1 MVARIGSFAN
11 QQLILDATLRTQSQ
25 LAETRL
31 QAATGKKSQTF
42 SGIARDSSRL
52 VNLKNEVAQAEQ
64 YIENT
69 ATTEKRLKLM
79 NLSLE
84 TLDEI
89 AREMRSITV
98 NSLNHPAANT
108 NNLSFVATEFLD
120 QTVEL
125 LNQKDD
131 SRYLFAGGKTDTKP
145 VDLNNGVYTAPTPP
159 PFDAVVDTGYY
170 EGDATIQQVRI
181 DDGVTVQ
188 YGITAD
194 QSAFEKVIR
203 ALDNIAQTTF
213 TNPITAAEKQVL
225 NDAITL
231 LTEATENNGAQK
243 TIGGFAA
250 DVALDLRTID
260 TQKDWHNE
268 FINFATD
275 SIGDIE
281 NVDTAETLS
290 LLNFQQVQLEASFQ
304 IVARLGQLSLTN
316 FIR

>member
-1 MVARIGSFAN
+1 MVSRIGSFAN

-31 QAATGKKSQTF
+31 QAATGKKSQIF
-42 SGIARDSSRL
+42 SGIAQDSSRL
-52 VNLKNEVAQAEQ
+52 VNLKNEVAKADQ
-64 YIENT
+64 YIENI
-69 ATTEKRLKLM
+69 ATTEKRLTLM

-84 TLDEI
+84 TIDEI

-98 NSLNHPAANT
+98 NSLNGEAADT
-108 NNLSFVATEFLD
+108 NNLTEVATQFLE

-125 LNQKDD
+125 LNQRDD

-145 VDLNNGVYTAPTPP
+145 VDLANGVYTAPVPP

-170 EGDATIQQVRI
+170 EGDSTTQQVRI
-181 DDGVTVQ
+181 DDGVTIQ

-213 TNPITAAEKQVL
+213 SVPITPAEKQVL

-260 TQKDWHNE
+260 IQKDRHSE
-268 FINFATD
+268 FINFATN
-275 SIGDIE
+275 SIADIE

-304 IVARLGQLSLTN
+304 IVARLGQLSLSN
-316 FIR
+316 FLR

>member
-25 LAETRL
+25 LSETRL
-31 QAATGKKSQTF
+31 QAATGKKSQIF
-42 SGIARDSSRL
+42 SGIAQDSSRL
-52 VNLKNEVAQAEQ
+52 VNLKNEVAKADQ
-64 YIENT
+64 YIENI
-69 ATTEKRLKLM
+69 ATTEKRLTLM

-84 TLDEI
+84 TIDEI

-98 NSLNHPAANT
+98 SSLNGEAADT
-108 NNLSFVATEFLD
+108 NNLTEVATQFLD

-125 LNQKDD
+125 LNQRDD

-145 VDLNNGVYTAPTPP
+145 VDLANGVYTVPAPP

-170 EGDATIQQVRI
+170 EGDTTTQQVRI
-181 DDGVTVQ
+181 DDGVTIQ

-213 TNPITAAEKQVL
+213 SVPITVAEKQVL

-231 LTEATENNGAQK
+231 LTEATENNGVQK

-260 TQKDWHNE
+260 IQEGRHNE

-275 SIGDIE
+275 SIADIE

-304 IVARLGQLSLTN
+304 IVARLGQLSLSN
-316 FIR
+316 FLR

>member
-1 MVARIGSFAN
+1 MVSRIGSFAN

-31 QAATGKKSQTF
+31 QAATGKKSQIF
-42 SGIARDSSRL
+42 SGIAQDSSRL
-52 VNLKNEVAQAEQ
+52 VNLKNEVAKADQ
-64 YIENT
+64 YIENI
-69 ATTEKRLKLM
+69 ATTEKRLTLM

-84 TLDEI
+84 TIDEI

-98 NSLNHPAANT
+98 NSLNGEAADT
-108 NNLSFVATEFLD
+108 NNLTEVATQFLE

-125 LNQKDD
+125 LNQRDD

-145 VDLNNGVYTAPTPP
+145 VDLANGVYTAPVPP

-170 EGDATIQQVRI
+170 EGDSTTQQVRI
-181 DDGVTVQ
+181 DDGVTIQ

-213 TNPITAAEKQVL
+213 SVPITPAEKQVL

-260 TQKDWHNE
+260 IQKDRHTE
-268 FINFATD
+268 FINFATN
-275 SIGDIE
+275 SIADIE

-304 IVARLGQLSLTN
+304 IVARLGQLSLSN
-316 FIR
+316 FLR

>member
-42 SGIARDSSRL
+42 SGIAPDSSRL
-52 VNLKNEVAQAEQ
+52 VNLKNEVAKAEQ
-64 YIENT
+64 YIENI

-84 TLDEI
+84 NIDEI

-98 NSLNHPAANT
+98 SSLNGEAANT
-108 NNLSFVATEFLD
+108 NNITFVAAEFLD

-159 PFDAVVDTGYY
+159 PFDAVADTGYY
-170 EGDATIQQVRI
+170 EGDGTVQQVRI

-231 LTEATENNGAQK
+231 LTEATENNGAQQ
-243 TIGGFAA
+243 TIGEFAA
-250 DVALDLRTID
+250 DIALDLRTID
-260 TQKDWHNE
+260 IQKDRHGE

-275 SIGDIE
+275 SIADIE

>member
-31 QAATGKKSQTF
+31 QAASGKKSQIF
-42 SGIARDSSRL
+42 SGIAQDSSRL
-52 VNLKNEVAQAEQ
+52 VNLKNEVAKADQ
-64 YIENT
+64 YIENI
-69 ATTEKRLKLM
+69 ATTEKRLTLM

-84 TLDEI
+84 TIDEI

-98 NSLNHPAANT
+98 NSLNGEAADT
-108 NNLSFVATEFLD
+108 NNLTEVATQFLD

-125 LNQKDD
+125 LNQRDD
-131 SRYLFAGGKTDTKP
+131 SRYLFAGGKTDSKP
-145 VDLNNGVYTAPTPP
+145 VDLANGVYTVPAPP
-159 PFDAVVDTGYY
+159 PFDAAVDTGYY
-170 EGDATIQQVRI
+170 EGDTTTQQVRI
-181 DDGVTVQ
+181 DDGVTIQ

-213 TNPITAAEKQVL
+213 SVPITVAEKQVL

-260 TQKDWHNE
+260 IQKDRHSE

-275 SIGDIE
+275 SIADIE
-281 NVDTAETLS
+281 NVDTAETLT
-290 LLNFQQVQLEASFQ
+290 LLNFQQVQLEASFL
-304 IVARLGQLSLTN
+304 IVARLGQLSLSN
-316 FIR
+316 FLR

>member
-31 QAATGKKSQTF
+31 QAASGKKSQVF
-42 SGIARDSSRL
+42 SGIAQDSSRL
-52 VNLKNEVAQAEQ
+52 VNLKNEVAKADQ
-64 YIENT
+64 YIENI
-69 ATTEKRLKLM
+69 ATTEKRLTLM

-84 TLDEI
+84 TIDEI

-98 NSLNHPAANT
+98 NSLNGEAADT
-108 NNLSFVATEFLD
+108 NNLTEVATQFLD

-125 LNQKDD
+125 LNQRDD

-145 VDLNNGVYTAPTPP
+145 VDLANGVYTVPAPP

-170 EGDATIQQVRI
+170 EGDTTTQQVRI
-181 DDGVTVQ
+181 DDGVTIQ

-213 TNPITAAEKQVL
+213 SVPITVAEKQVL

-260 TQKDWHNE
+260 IQKDRHSE

-275 SIGDIE
+275 SIADIE
-281 NVDTAETLS
+281 NVDTAETLT
-290 LLNFQQVQLEASFQ
+290 LLNFQQVQLEASFL
-304 IVARLGQLSLTN
+304 IVARLGQLSLSN
-316 FIR
+316 FLR

>member
-1 MVARIGSFAN
+1 MVSRIGSFAN

-31 QAATGKKSQTF
+31 QAATGKKSQIF
-42 SGIARDSSRL
+42 SGIAQDSSRL
-52 VNLKNEVAQAEQ
+52 VNLKNEVAKADQ
-64 YIENT
+64 YIENI
-69 ATTEKRLKLM
+69 ATTEKRLTLM

-84 TLDEI
+84 TIDEI

-98 NSLNHPAANT
+98 NSLNGEAADT
-108 NNLSFVATEFLD
+108 NNLTEVATQFLE

-125 LNQKDD
+125 LNQRDD

-145 VDLNNGVYTAPTPP
+145 VDLANGVYTAPAPP

-170 EGDATIQQVRI
+170 EGDSTTQQVRI
-181 DDGVTVQ
+181 DDGVTIQ

-213 TNPITAAEKQVL
+213 SVPITPAEKQVL

-243 TIGGFAA
+243 TIGGFAT

-260 TQKDWHNE
+260 IQKDRHTE
-268 FINFATD
+268 FINFATN
-275 SIGDIE
+275 SIADIE

-304 IVARLGQLSLTN
+304 IVARLGQLSLSN
-316 FIR
+316 FLR

>member
-42 SGIARDSSRL
+42 SGIAPDSSRL
-52 VNLKNEVAQAEQ
+52 VNLKNEVAKAEQ
-64 YIENT
+64 YIENI

-98 NSLNHPAANT
+98 SSLNGEAANT

>member
-42 SGIARDSSRL
+42 SGIAPDSSRL
-52 VNLKNEVAQAEQ
+52 VNLKNEVAKAEQ
-64 YIENT
+64 YIENI

-98 NSLNHPAANT
+98 SSLNGEAANT

-159 PFDAVVDTGYY
+159 PFDAVADTGYY

>member
-1 MVARIGSFAN
+1 MVSRIGSFAN

-31 QAATGKKSQTF
+31 QAATGKKSQIF
-42 SGIARDSSRL
+42 SGIAQDSSRL
-52 VNLKNEVAQAEQ
+52 VNLKNEVAKADQ
-64 YIENT
+64 YIENI
-69 ATTEKRLKLM
+69 ATTEKRLTLM

-84 TLDEI
+84 TIDEI

-98 NSLNHPAANT
+98 NSLNGEAADT
-108 NNLSFVATEFLD
+108 NNLTEVATQFLE

-125 LNQKDD
+125 LNQRDD

-145 VDLNNGVYTAPTPP
+145 VDLANGVYTAPAPP

-170 EGDATIQQVRI
+170 EGDSTTQQVRI
-181 DDGVTVQ
+181 DDGVTIQ

-213 TNPITAAEKQVL
+213 SVPITPAEKQVL

-260 TQKDWHNE
+260 IQKDRHTE

-275 SIGDIE
+275 SIADIE

-304 IVARLGQLSLTN
+304 IVARLGQLSLSN
-316 FIR
+316 FLR